1 MLSWYAMVLI
11 YLNIILLV
19 VTSGPIPPADTV
31 NLCFA
36 GLTVILP
43 LIVRLALTLAQ
54 IQCSA
59 KSESLVFPETSDE
72 FSRSHVI

>member
-31 NLCFA
+31 NPCFA
-36 GLTVILP
+36 GLTVFLP
-43 LIVRLALTLAQ
+43 LIVRLAPHTEPVPRCYQ
-54 IQCSA
+54 RIQFVNHRA
-59 KSESLVFPETSDE
+59 
-72 FSRSHVI
+72 